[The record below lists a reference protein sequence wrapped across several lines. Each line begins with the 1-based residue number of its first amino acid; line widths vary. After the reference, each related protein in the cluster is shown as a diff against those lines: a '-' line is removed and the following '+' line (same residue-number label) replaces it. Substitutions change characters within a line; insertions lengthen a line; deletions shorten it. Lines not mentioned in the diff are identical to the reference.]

1 MTTRHHTGGTHMEL
15 GPLKPEPVELVFGLL
30 CFLLM
35 VWLLGRRVLPRME
48 RVLADRHDCIEGGIE
63 RAEALRAEAEQ
74 AFEAR
79 QRELA
84 GARHEAARIR
94 QEAAEQ
100 GAALIAAA
108 RAEGVR
114 ERDRL
119 VAEAQARI
127 SVDQAMAAV
136 LLRQDV
142 GELAVDLAGRVVGES
157 VAAVAAQRGTVGRFF
172 DEH

>member
-1 MTTRHHTGGTHMEL
+1 MDMEL
-15 GPLKPEPVELVFGLL
+15 GPLKPEPVELLFGLL
-30 CFLLM
+30 CFLLLA
-35 VWLLGRRVLPRME
+35 WLLGRRVLPRVE
-48 RVLADRHDCIEGGIE
+48 RVLAERHDAIEGGTE

-74 AFEAR
+74 AFEDR
-79 QRELA
+79 RRELDR
-84 GARHEAARIR
+84 ARHEAARIR

-108 RAEGVR
+108 RAEGVL

-119 VAEAQARI
+119 VAEAHDRI
-127 SVDQAMAAV
+127 SVDRTLAAV
-136 LLRQDV
+136 SLRQDV